1 MALALV
7 CRYSVLSIIMQA
19 TAKPTPTHPHTPPRK
34 TWRAVLATA
43 LLLVG
48 LLLVL
53 ASGLWVWLGSSHSLS
68 TTTTLLSRWVP
79 GLSIGPATGSVRHG
93 GHIDSLSWNAN
104 GTRVQAS
111 DIEGTWQ
118 AQTLWAALLDSASDS
133 TVEPTDGQANA
144 QAPSQ
149 MQAASPAPVATRAK
163 ASVSA
168 NVRIAQLTIDVSD
181 ADTRDNPPD
190 NAPDGATTTVLPR
203 SVSLPVA
210 IDLSLDIADIAL
222 KQGTTT
228 QHIHALQAAYS
239 YGGHEQPHEL
249 VVGHLQYGKLQAS
262 AQASLSSTGAWPL
275 RATATIN
282 TPASA
287 LAEQLATQALSASV
301 SVQGHL
307 ASATTQAYDTAAGGA
322 TATDT
327 STNTNNA
334 PPRLVLQATAS
345 GNKRNL
351 LEAEVTLNPWA
362 TQPVQQARLV
372 LSQLN
377 LANWLPASHAALTT
391 DLSGTVTV
399 SPTADGNWLGNIQL
413 SQSATTPWPAA
424 QLSAHVTW
432 SDSSISANA
441 IDLRVLQD
449 QHVQAWLRGDAT
461 FNTATNHVRLA
472 LQGQAPGVSAATTL
486 RMDMQHQLMPVGDVQ
501 LDLSDAAQL
510 TRWLQT
516 TTQGNPLF
524 ATIETAPQGQLDLNA
539 SFAPNEQ
546 VAVTV
551 QAKQLVIPWRG
562 TSVRIGSAT
571 LALSNTWQNLLLDL
585 SVDAQAP
592 GLIDGITLHTSAQVD
607 ARGLA
612 RANLIWRDVMW
623 QLQLR
628 ERDQRTWNA
637 RSTLPWAG
645 QLQDGK
651 ASGNASGL
659 SIGLANCTTANC
671 AALLSWQAWRASADG
686 ITTAGRVDNLNVAL
700 LQALWPQLASASQHT
715 TPWRSNL
722 VVGASFRANFGPKL
736 TPDVLLRLD
745 KTSGDIELFASEDR
759 AWHTLGLTA
768 LSAQAR
774 WQDRAL
780 TAQATLDSRL
790 AGRIGATVSTTLT
803 ASGWGVMDTPDAP
816 LKGHVDV
823 ALQDLAWLG
832 PWLPARL
839 QVGGTLNAQ
848 LDLGGTHHMP
858 RPSGTIAGH
867 KLFVRHAQGDF
878 DVGGGELKAQLD
890 AKGINVQRL
899 YVHGVTNSTQGGYA
913 NASGRLDWTDSA
925 DAGARLALQLV
936 QFQPA
941 SKADRRIRISG
952 DLNSQW
958 RNARL
963 GVNGQ
968 LRIDKAD
975 ITLGALGAP
984 TLGDDVVIV
993 GRPVPVPPK
1002 ALPLDL
1008 NIDLSLGEAFK
1019 VSGFGLITGL
1029 RGNVLISGP
1038 DANNQ
1043 PILHGEVNTVEARY
1057 KAYGQDLQVQRGRLV
1072 FAGSPDAPVL
1082 DILAVR
1088 ALTEPQVGV
1097 QVQGPL
1103 RAPKVTL
1110 YASVPMADSE
1120 KLSWLLLGHPSA
1132 RAGSEAALIQNA
1144 VLALAGNTN
1153 TLIAGLDELSIEGET
1168 RLSDGTTRAAQL
1180 TVGKQLGERLYT
1192 TYTRSVA
1199 SLQGLLSVY
1208 LKLSNSLALRAQ
1220 AGESNNIDLVWSR
1233 AYD

>member
-1 MALALV
+1 
-7 CRYSVLSIIMQA
+7 
-19 TAKPTPTHPHTPPRK
+19 
-34 TWRAVLATA
+34 
-43 LLLVG
+43 
-48 LLLVL
+48 
-53 ASGLWVWLGSSHSLS
+53 
-68 TTTTLLSRWVP
+68 
-79 GLSIGPATGSVRHG
+79 
-93 GHIDSLSWNAN
+93 
-104 GTRVQAS
+104 
-111 DIEGTWQ
+111 
-118 AQTLWAALLDSASDS
+118 
-133 TVEPTDGQANA
+133 
-144 QAPSQ
+144 
-149 MQAASPAPVATRAK
+149 
-163 ASVSA
+163 
-168 NVRIAQLTIDVSD
+168 IDVSP
-181 ADTRDNPPD
+181 ANTRD
-190 NAPDGATTTVLPR
+190 NAPDSAPDNTTTAVLPR
-203 SVSLPVA
+203 SVSLPLA
-210 IDLSLDIADIAL
+210 IDLSLDITDIAL

-239 YGGHEQPHEL
+239 YGGGAQPHEL
-249 VVGHLQYGKLQAS
+249 VLGHLQYGKLQAS
-262 AQASLSSTGAWPL
+262 AQASLRSTGAWPL
-275 RATATIN
+275 LVTATIN
-282 TPASA
+282 TPASV
-287 LAEQLATQALSASV
+287 LAAQLATQQLSASV

-307 ASATTQAYDTAAGGA
+307 GYARTPSTTQTPDTAA
-322 TATDT
+322 TTTD
-327 STNTNNA
+327 NA
-334 PPRLVLQATAS
+334 PPQIVLKATAS

-377 LANWLPASHAALTT
+377 LANWLPAGTAALTT

-399 SPTADGNWLGNIQL
+399 SPAANGNWLGHIQL

-424 QLSAHVTW
+424 QLSADVTW

-461 FNTATNHVRLA
+461 FNTATSHVRLA

-524 ATIETAPQGQLDLNA
+524 AAIETAPQGQLDLKA

-637 RSTLPWAG
+637 RSTSPWAG

-715 TPWRSNL
+715 TPWRGNL

-790 AGRIGATVSTTLT
+790 AGR
-803 ASGWGVMDTPDAP
+803 
-816 LKGHVDV
+816 
-823 ALQDLAWLG
+823 
-832 PWLPARL
+832 
-839 QVGGTLNAQ
+839 
-848 LDLGGTHHMP
+848 
-858 RPSGTIAGH
+858 
-867 KLFVRHAQGDF
+867 
-878 DVGGGELKAQLD
+878 
-890 AKGINVQRL
+890 
-899 YVHGVTNSTQGGYA
+899 
-913 NASGRLDWTDSA
+913 
-925 DAGARLALQLV
+925 
-936 QFQPA
+936 
-941 SKADRRIRISG
+941 
-952 DLNSQW
+952 
-958 RNARL
+958 
-963 GVNGQ
+963 
-968 LRIDKAD
+968 
-975 ITLGALGAP
+975 
-984 TLGDDVVIV
+984 
-993 GRPVPVPPK
+993 
-1002 ALPLDL
+1002 
-1008 NIDLSLGEAFK
+1008 
-1019 VSGFGLITGL
+1019 
-1029 RGNVLISGP
+1029 
-1038 DANNQ
+1038 
-1043 PILHGEVNTVEARY
+1043 
-1057 KAYGQDLQVQRGRLV
+1057 
-1072 FAGSPDAPVL
+1072 
-1082 DILAVR
+1082 
-1088 ALTEPQVGV
+1088 
-1097 QVQGPL
+1097 
-1103 RAPKVTL
+1103 
-1110 YASVPMADSE
+1110 
-1120 KLSWLLLGHPSA
+1120 
-1132 RAGSEAALIQNA
+1132 
-1144 VLALAGNTN
+1144 
-1153 TLIAGLDELSIEGET
+1153 
-1168 RLSDGTTRAAQL
+1168 
-1180 TVGKQLGERLYT
+1180 
-1192 TYTRSVA
+1192 
-1199 SLQGLLSVY
+1199 
-1208 LKLSNSLALRAQ
+1208 
-1220 AGESNNIDLVWSR
+1220 
-1233 AYD
+1233 

>member
-1 MALALV
+1 
-7 CRYSVLSIIMQA
+7 
-19 TAKPTPTHPHTPPRK
+19 
-34 TWRAVLATA
+34 
-43 LLLVG
+43 
-48 LLLVL
+48 
-53 ASGLWVWLGSSHSLS
+53 
-68 TTTTLLSRWVP
+68 
-79 GLSIGPATGSVRHG
+79 
-93 GHIDSLSWNAN
+93 
-104 GTRVQAS
+104 
-111 DIEGTWQ
+111 
-118 AQTLWAALLDSASDS
+118 
-133 TVEPTDGQANA
+133 
-144 QAPSQ
+144 
-149 MQAASPAPVATRAK
+149 
-163 ASVSA
+163 
-168 NVRIAQLTIDVSD
+168 
-181 ADTRDNPPD
+181 
-190 NAPDGATTTVLPR
+190 
-203 SVSLPVA
+203 
-210 IDLSLDIADIAL
+210 
-222 KQGTTT
+222 
-228 QHIHALQAAYS
+228 
-239 YGGHEQPHEL
+239 
-249 VVGHLQYGKLQAS
+249 
-262 AQASLSSTGAWPL
+262 
-275 RATATIN
+275 
-282 TPASA
+282 
-287 LAEQLATQALSASV
+287 
-301 SVQGHL
+301 
-307 ASATTQAYDTAAGGA
+307 
-322 TATDT
+322 
-327 STNTNNA
+327 
-334 PPRLVLQATAS
+334 
-345 GNKRNL
+345 
-351 LEAEVTLNPWA
+351 
-362 TQPVQQARLV
+362 
-372 LSQLN
+372 
-377 LANWLPASHAALTT
+377 
-391 DLSGTVTV
+391 
-399 SPTADGNWLGNIQL
+399 
-413 SQSATTPWPAA
+413 
-424 QLSAHVTW
+424 VTW
-432 SDSSISANA
+432 SDGTISANA
-441 IDLRVLQD
+441 IDLRVLHN
-449 QHVQAWLRGDAT
+449 QHVQAWLRGDAS
-461 FNTATNHVRLA
+461 FNTASADVRLA
-472 LQGQAPGVSAATTL
+472 LQGQAPGVSVATTL
-486 RMDMQHQLMPVGDVQ
+486 RMDMQHQQVPVGDIR

-524 ATIETAPQGQLDLNA
+524 ATIAAAPQGQLHVQA

-546 VAVTV
+546 VAATV
-551 QAKQLVIPWRG
+551 QAQRLVIPWRD

-571 LALSNTWQNLLLDL
+571 LTLSNTWQDLLLDL
-585 SVDAQAP
+585 SIDAQAP
-592 GLIDGITLHTSAQVD
+592 GVIDGITLHTSAQVD

-612 RANLIWRDVMW
+612 RANLLWRDLMW

-637 RSTLPWAG
+637 RSTSPWTG
-645 QLQDGK
+645 QLQDGQ

-659 SIGLANCTTANC
+659 AIGLASCTTANC

-686 ITTAGRVDNLNVAL
+686 IATAGRVDNLNVAL
-700 LQALWPQLASASQHT
+700 LQALWPKLASASQHT
-715 TPWRSNL
+715 TPWRGNL

-768 LSAQAR
+768 LSAQAQWR
-774 WQDRAL
+774 DHAF

-790 AGRIGATVSTTLT
+790 AGRMGATVSTTLT
-803 ASGWGVMDTPDAP
+803 ASGWGIMNTPDAP

-848 LDLGGTHHMP
+848 LDLGGTHDMP

-867 KLFVRHAQGDF
+867 KLFVRHTQGDF
-878 DVGGGELKAQLD
+878 DIGGGELQAQLD
-890 AKGINVQRL
+890 ANGINVQRL

-925 DAGARLALQLV
+925 DAGAQLALQLV

-958 RNARL
+958 SNARL
-963 GVNGQ
+963 SVNGQ

-993 GRPVPVPPK
+993 GRPAPAPPK

-1019 VSGFGLITGL
+1019 VSGFGLTTGL

-1057 KAYGQDLQVQRGRLV
+1057 KAYGQDLEVQRGRLV
-1072 FAGSPDAPVL
+1072 FAGRPDAPVL

-1153 TLIAGLDELSIEGET
+1153 TVIAGLDELSIEGET

-1220 AGESNNIDLVWSR
+1220 TGESNNIDLVWSR